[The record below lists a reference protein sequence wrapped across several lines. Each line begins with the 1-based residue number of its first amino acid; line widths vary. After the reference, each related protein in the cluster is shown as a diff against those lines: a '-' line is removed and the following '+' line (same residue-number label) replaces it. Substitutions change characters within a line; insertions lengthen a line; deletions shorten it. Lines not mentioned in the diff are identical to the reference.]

1 MLGTRW
7 LIMMLLPEGRCQ
19 AVGAKADV
27 VMFSFNGR
35 LAMFLHPIAFE
46 TIIFYLRVRNLSD
59 EMRSHAS
66 FWCVCA
72 REQRVELCNEACP
85 RLLKATSG

>member
-1 MLGTRW
+1 
-7 LIMMLLPEGRCQ
+7 MMLLPEGRCQ

-72 REQRVELCNEACP
+72 REQRVELCNDACS
-85 RLLKATSG
+85 RLLKTRAG